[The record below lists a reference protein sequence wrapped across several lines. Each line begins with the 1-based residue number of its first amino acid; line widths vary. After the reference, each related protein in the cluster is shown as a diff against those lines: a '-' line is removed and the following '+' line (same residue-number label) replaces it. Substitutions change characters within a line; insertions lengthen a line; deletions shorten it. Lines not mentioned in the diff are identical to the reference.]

1 MAAFYLED
9 QQSKTRYNFGMIDF
23 KEISESLIGKVRGN
37 PVAISLFKEEIPEVY
52 QKKKVVPCSIVRHAM
67 DKGEIVSFDKH
78 HHDCTTGV
86 YTAGVHEG
94 TDEIRNGQYLAK
106 NIPAYTD
113 IGAEKIKTGEY
124 VLPQKTVIGV
134 GAAPLS
140 EVPEGIFVDWIV
152 VVCTPHWANFIGGAR
167 TVLDGTPPRGAAGS
181 SFCSDLFATPW
192 HDDNVIITPGDL
204 GGRMN
209 NRLKPEEMFVV
220 VPNKYLQSL
229 LSIMTTTPDARAV
242 LEATKPKESEYWEKR
257 KRAKEAKEKQS
268 KNDSLKSDF
277 ESKLSMN
284 WEQQAKDMIAS
295 TPPGIIEMAIN
306 NVEDFAREKGIEEIT
321 KSVVLEQMK
330 SVGMDPDMIN

>member
-1 MAAFYLED
+1 
-9 QQSKTRYNFGMIDF
+9 MIDL
-23 KEISESLIGKVRGN
+23 KELSDSLAGKVRGN
-37 PVAISLFKEEIPEVY
+37 PVAISLFKEEIPEPY
-52 QKKKVVPCSIVRHAM
+52 EQKKVVPCSIVRHAM
-67 DKGEIVSFDKH
+67 DKGEIVSFDRH

-94 TDEIRNGQYLAK
+94 TEEIRNGQYLAQ
-106 NIPAYTD
+106 NIPVYTD
-113 IGAEKIKTGEY
+113 VGAEKIKTGEY
-124 VLPQKTVIGV
+124 VLPQKTVVGI

-140 EVPEGIFVDWIV
+140 DVPDDIFVDWIV

-192 HDDNVIITPGDL
+192 HDGNVVITPGDL

-220 VPNKYLQSL
+220 VPNEYLESL
-229 LSIMTTTPDARAV
+229 LNIMTSTPDARAV
-242 LEATKPKESEYWEKR
+242 LEATKPEESEYWDKR
-257 KRAKEAKEKQS
+257 KRAKKAKERKLKKDAP
-268 KNDSLKSDF
+268 KNEF
-277 ESKLSMN
+277 ESKLSMI
-284 WEQQAKDMIAS
+284 WDQESKDMIAS

-306 NVEDFAREKGIEEIT
+306 NVEDFARENGIEEIT

-330 SVGMDPDMIN
+330 SVGMDPSMLS

>member
-1 MAAFYLED
+1 
-9 QQSKTRYNFGMIDF
+9 MIDL
-23 KEISESLIGKVRGN
+23 KELSDSLAGKVRGN
-37 PVAISLFKEEIPEVY
+37 PVAISLFKEEIPKPYE
-52 QKKKVVPCSIVRHAM
+52 QKKVVPCSIVRHAM
-67 DKGEIVSFDKH
+67 DKGEIVSFDRH

-94 TDEIRNGQYLAK
+94 TDEIRNGQYLAQ

-113 IGAEKIKTGEY
+113 VGAEKIKTGEY
-124 VLPQKTVIGV
+124 VLPQNTVVGI

-140 EVPEGIFVDWIV
+140 DVPDDIFVDWIV

-192 HDDNVIITPGDL
+192 HDGNVVITPGDL

-220 VPNKYLQSL
+220 VPNEYLESL
-229 LSIMTTTPDARAV
+229 LNIMTSTPDARAV
-242 LEATKPKESEYWEKR
+242 LEATKPEESEYWDKR
-257 KRAKEAKEKQS
+257 KRAKKAKERKLKEDAP
-268 KNDSLKSDF
+268 KNEF
-277 ESKLSMN
+277 ESKLSMI
-284 WEQQAKDMIAS
+284 WDQESKDMIAS

-306 NVEDFAREKGIEEIT
+306 NVEDFARENGIEEIT

-330 SVGMDPDMIN
+330 SVGMDPSMLS

>member
-1 MAAFYLED
+1 M
-9 QQSKTRYNFGMIDF
+9 MVDF
-23 KEISESLIGKVRGN
+23 KELSDSLDGKVMGN
-37 PVAISLFKEEIPEVY
+37 PVAISLFKDEIPQLYE
-52 QKKKVVPCSIVRHAM
+52 QKKVVPCSIVRHAM

-94 TDEIRNGQYLAK
+94 TDEIRSGQYLAQ

-113 IGAEKIKTGEY
+113 VGAEKIKTGEY
-124 VLPQKTVIGV
+124 VLPQKTVVGI

-140 EVPEGIFVDWIV
+140 EVPDGIFVDWIV

-192 HDDNVIITPGDL
+192 HDGNVVITPGDL

-220 VPNKYLQSL
+220 VPNEYLESL
-229 LSIMTTTPDARAV
+229 LNIMTSTPDARAV
-242 LEATKPKESEYWEKR
+242 LEATKPEESDYWKKR
-257 KRAKEAKEKQS
+257 DRAKRAKEKIDQRIEEDSFDSKVSMSWSEGAK
-268 KNDSLKSDF
+268 
-277 ESKLSMN
+277 
-284 WEQQAKDMIAS
+284 AMIAKAPS
-295 TPPGIIEMAIN
+295 GIIEMAIN
-306 NVEDFAREKGIEEIT
+306 NVEDFARDNGIDAINED
-321 KSVVLEQMK
+321 VVIDQMN
-330 SVGMDPDMIN
+330 SVGMDPNMLS

>member
-1 MAAFYLED
+1 M
-9 QQSKTRYNFGMIDF
+9 MVDF
-23 KEISESLIGKVRGN
+23 KELSDSLDGKVRGY
-37 PVAISLFKEEIPEVY
+37 PVAISLFIDEIPKLYE
-52 QKKKVVPCSIVRHAM
+52 QKKVVPCSIVRHAM

-94 TDEIRNGQYLAK
+94 TDEIRSGQYLAQ

-113 IGAEKIKTGEY
+113 VGAEKIKTGEY
-124 VLPQKTVIGV
+124 VLPQKTVVGI

-140 EVPEGIFVDWIV
+140 DVPDGIFVDWIG

-192 HDDNVIITPGDL
+192 HDGNVVITPGDL

-220 VPNKYLQSL
+220 VPNEYLESL
-229 LSIMTTTPDARAV
+229 LNIMTSTPDARAV
-242 LEATKPKESEYWEKR
+242 LEATKPEESDYWKKR
-257 KRAKEAKEKQS
+257 DRAKRAKEKIDQRIEEDSFDSKVSMSWSEGAK
-268 KNDSLKSDF
+268 
-277 ESKLSMN
+277 
-284 WEQQAKDMIAS
+284 AMIAKAPS
-295 TPPGIIEMAIN
+295 GIIEMAIN
-306 NVEDFAREKGIEEIT
+306 NVEDFARDNGIDAINED
-321 KSVVLEQMK
+321 VVIDQMN
-330 SVGMDPDMIN
+330 SVGMDPNMLS

>member
-1 MAAFYLED
+1 M
-9 QQSKTRYNFGMIDF
+9 MVDF
-23 KEISESLIGKVRGN
+23 KELSDSLDGKVRGY
-37 PVAISLFKEEIPEVY
+37 PVAISLFIDEIPKLYE
-52 QKKKVVPCSIVRHAM
+52 QKKVVPCSIVRHAM

-94 TDEIRNGQYLAK
+94 TDEIRSGQYLAQ

-113 IGAEKIKTGEY
+113 VGAEKIKTGEY
-124 VLPQKTVIGV
+124 VLPQKTVVGI

-140 EVPEGIFVDWIV
+140 EVPDGIFVDWIV

-192 HDDNVIITPGDL
+192 HDGNVVITPGDL

-220 VPNKYLQSL
+220 IPNEYLESL
-229 LSIMTTTPDARAV
+229 LNIMTSTPDARAV
-242 LEATKPKESEYWEKR
+242 LEATKPEESDYWKKR
-257 KRAKEAKEKQS
+257 DRAKRAKEKIDQRIEEDSFDSKVSMSWSEGAK
-268 KNDSLKSDF
+268 
-277 ESKLSMN
+277 
-284 WEQQAKDMIAS
+284 AMIAKAPS
-295 TPPGIIEMAIN
+295 GIIEMAIN
-306 NVEDFAREKGIEEIT
+306 NVEDFARDNGIDAINED
-321 KSVVLEQMK
+321 VVIDQMN
-330 SVGMDPDMIN
+330 SVGMDPNMLS

>member
-1 MAAFYLED
+1 
-9 QQSKTRYNFGMIDF
+9 MIDL
-23 KEISESLIGKVRGN
+23 KELSDSLAGKVRGN
-37 PVAISLFKEEIPEVY
+37 PVAISLFKEEIPKPYE
-52 QKKKVVPCSIVRHAM
+52 KKKVVPCSIVRHAM
-67 DKGEIVSFDKH
+67 DKGEIVSFDRH

-94 TDEIRNGQYLAK
+94 TDEIRNGQYLAQ

-113 IGAEKIKTGEY
+113 VGAEKIKTGEY
-124 VLPQKTVIGV
+124 VLPQKTVVGI

-140 EVPEGIFVDWIV
+140 DVPDDIFVDWIV

-192 HDDNVIITPGDL
+192 HDGNVVITPGDL

-220 VPNKYLQSL
+220 VPNEYLESL
-229 LSIMTTTPDARAV
+229 LNIMTSTPDARAV
-242 LEATKPKESEYWEKR
+242 LEATKPEESEYWDKR
-257 KRAKEAKEKQS
+257 KRAKKAKERKLKEDAP
-268 KNDSLKSDF
+268 KNEF
-277 ESKLSMN
+277 ESKLSMI
-284 WEQQAKDMIAS
+284 WDQESKDMIAS
-295 TPPGIIEMAIN
+295 TPSGIIEMAIN
-306 NVEDFAREKGIEEIT
+306 NVEDFARENGIEEIT

-330 SVGMDPDMIN
+330 SVGMDPSMLS

>member
-1 MAAFYLED
+1 
-9 QQSKTRYNFGMIDF
+9 MIDL
-23 KEISESLIGKVRGN
+23 KELSDSLAGKVRGN
-37 PVAISLFKEEIPEVY
+37 PVAISLFKEEIPKPYE
-52 QKKKVVPCSIVRHAM
+52 QKKVVPCSIVRHAM
-67 DKGEIVSFDKH
+67 DKGEIVSFDRH

-94 TDEIRNGQYLAK
+94 TDEIRNGQYLAQ

-113 IGAEKIKTGEY
+113 VGAEKIKTGEY
-124 VLPQKTVIGV
+124 VLPQNTVVGI

-140 EVPEGIFVDWIV
+140 DVPDDIFVDWIV

-192 HDDNVIITPGDL
+192 HDGNVVITPGDL

-220 VPNKYLQSL
+220 VPNEYLESL
-229 LSIMTTTPDARAV
+229 LNIMTSTPDARAV
-242 LEATKPKESEYWEKR
+242 LEATKPEESEYWDKR
-257 KRAKEAKEKQS
+257 KRAKKAKERKLKEDAP
-268 KNDSLKSDF
+268 KNEF
-277 ESKLSMN
+277 ESKLSMI
-284 WEQQAKDMIAS
+284 WDQESKDMIAS

-306 NVEDFAREKGIEEIT
+306 NVEDFARENGIEEIT

-330 SVGMDPDMIN
+330 SVGMDPSMVS

>member
-1 MAAFYLED
+1 
-9 QQSKTRYNFGMIDF
+9 MIDL
-23 KEISESLIGKVRGN
+23 KELSDSLAGKVRGN
-37 PVAISLFKEEIPEVY
+37 PVAISLFKEEIPKPYE
-52 QKKKVVPCSIVRHAM
+52 QKKVVPCSIVRHAM
-67 DKGEIVSFDKH
+67 DKGEIVSFDRH

-94 TDEIRNGQYLAK
+94 TDEIRNGQYLAQ

-113 IGAEKIKTGEY
+113 VGAEKIKTGEY
-124 VLPQKTVIGV
+124 VLPQKTVVGI

-140 EVPEGIFVDWIV
+140 DVPEDIFVDWIV

-192 HDDNVIITPGDL
+192 HDGNVVITPGDL

-220 VPNKYLQSL
+220 VPNEYLESL
-229 LSIMTTTPDARAV
+229 LNIMTSTPDARAV
-242 LEATKPKESEYWEKR
+242 LEATKPEESEYWDKR
-257 KRAKEAKEKQS
+257 KRAKKAKERKLKEDAP
-268 KNDSLKSDF
+268 KNEF
-277 ESKLSMN
+277 ESKLSMI
-284 WEQQAKDMIAS
+284 WDQESKDMIAS

-306 NVEDFAREKGIEEIT
+306 NVEDFARENEIEEIT

-330 SVGMDPDMIN
+330 SVGMDPSMLS

>member
-1 MAAFYLED
+1 M
-9 QQSKTRYNFGMIDF
+9 MVDF
-23 KEISESLIGKVRGN
+23 KELSDSLDGKVRGY
-37 PVAISLFKEEIPEVY
+37 PVAISLFIDEIPKLYE
-52 QKKKVVPCSIVRHAM
+52 QKKVVPCSIVRHAM

-94 TDEIRNGQYLAK
+94 TDEIRSGQYLAQ

-113 IGAEKIKTGEY
+113 VGAEKIKTGEY
-124 VLPQKTVIGV
+124 VLPQKTVVGI

-140 EVPEGIFVDWIV
+140 EVPDGIFVDWIV

-192 HDDNVIITPGDL
+192 HDGNVVITPGDL

-220 VPNKYLQSL
+220 VPNEYLESL
-229 LSIMTTTPDARAV
+229 LNIMTSTPDARAV
-242 LEATKPKESEYWEKR
+242 LEATKPEESDYWKKR
-257 KRAKEAKEKQS
+257 DRAKRAKEKIDQLIEEDSFDSKVSMSWSEGAK
-268 KNDSLKSDF
+268 
-277 ESKLSMN
+277 
-284 WEQQAKDMIAS
+284 AMIAKAPS
-295 TPPGIIEMAIN
+295 GIIEMAIN
-306 NVEDFAREKGIEEIT
+306 NVEDFARDNGIDAINED
-321 KSVVLEQMK
+321 VVIDQMN
-330 SVGMDPDMIN
+330 SVGMDPNMLS

>member
-1 MAAFYLED
+1 M
-9 QQSKTRYNFGMIDF
+9 MVDF
-23 KEISESLIGKVRGN
+23 KELSDSLDGKVRGY
-37 PVAISLFKEEIPEVY
+37 PVAISLFIDEIPKLYE
-52 QKKKVVPCSIVRHAM
+52 QKKVVPCSIVRHAM

-94 TDEIRNGQYLAK
+94 TDEIRSGQYLAQ

-113 IGAEKIKTGEY
+113 VGAEKIKTGEY
-124 VLPQKTVIGV
+124 VLPQKTVVGI

-140 EVPEGIFVDWIV
+140 EVPDGIFVDWIV

-192 HDDNVIITPGDL
+192 HDGNVVITPGDL

-220 VPNKYLQSL
+220 VPNEYLESL
-229 LSIMTTTPDARAV
+229 LNIMTSTPDARAV
-242 LEATKPKESEYWEKR
+242 LEATKPEESDYWKKR
-257 KRAKEAKEKQS
+257 DRAKRAKEKIDQRIEEDSFDSKVSMSWSEGAK
-268 KNDSLKSDF
+268 
-277 ESKLSMN
+277 
-284 WEQQAKDMIAS
+284 AMIAKAPS
-295 TPPGIIEMAIN
+295 GIIEMAIN
-306 NVEDFAREKGIEEIT
+306 NVEDFARDNGIDAINED
-321 KSVVLEQMK
+321 VVIDQMN
-330 SVGMDPDMIN
+330 SVGMDPNMLS

>member
-9 QQSKTRYNFGMIDF
+9 QQSKTGYNFGMIDF

-284 WEQQAKDMIAS
+284 WDQQAKDMIAS

-330 SVGMDPDMIN
+330 SVGMDPDMLN

>member
-1 MAAFYLED
+1 M
-9 QQSKTRYNFGMIDF
+9 MVDF
-23 KEISESLIGKVRGN
+23 KELSDSLDGKVRGY
-37 PVAISLFKEEIPEVY
+37 PVAISLFIDEIPKLYE
-52 QKKKVVPCSIVRHAM
+52 QKKVVPCSIVRHAM

-94 TDEIRNGQYLAK
+94 TDEIRSGQYLAQ

-113 IGAEKIKTGEY
+113 VGAEKIKTGEY
-124 VLPQKTVIGV
+124 VLPQKTVVGI

-140 EVPEGIFVDWIV
+140 EVPDGIFVDWIV

-192 HDDNVIITPGDL
+192 HDGNVVITPGDL

-220 VPNKYLQSL
+220 VPNEYLESL
-229 LSIMTTTPDARAV
+229 LNIMTSTPDARAV
-242 LEATKPKESEYWEKR
+242 LEATKPEESDYWKKR
-257 KRAKEAKEKQS
+257 DRAKRAKEKIDQRKEEDSFDSKVSMSWSEGAK
-268 KNDSLKSDF
+268 
-277 ESKLSMN
+277 
-284 WEQQAKDMIAS
+284 AMIAKAPS
-295 TPPGIIEMAIN
+295 GIIEMAIN
-306 NVEDFAREKGIEEIT
+306 NVEDFARDNGIDAINED
-321 KSVVLEQMK
+321 VVIDQMN
-330 SVGMDPDMIN
+330 SVGMDPNMLS

>member
-1 MAAFYLED
+1 
-9 QQSKTRYNFGMIDF
+9 MIDL
-23 KEISESLIGKVRGN
+23 KELSDSLAGKVRGN
-37 PVAISLFKEEIPEVY
+37 PVAISLFKEEIPKPYE
-52 QKKKVVPCSIVRHAM
+52 QKKVVPCSIVRHAM
-67 DKGEIVSFDKH
+67 DKGEIVSFDRH

-94 TDEIRNGQYLAK
+94 TDEIRNGQYLAQ

-113 IGAEKIKTGEY
+113 VGAEKIKTGEY
-124 VLPQKTVIGV
+124 VLPQKTVVGI

-140 EVPEGIFVDWIV
+140 DVPDDIFVDWIV

-192 HDDNVIITPGDL
+192 HDGNVVITPGDL

-220 VPNKYLQSL
+220 VPNEYLESL
-229 LSIMTTTPDARAV
+229 LNIMTSTPDARAV
-242 LEATKPKESEYWEKR
+242 LEATKPEESEYWDKR
-257 KRAKEAKEKQS
+257 KRAKKAKERKLKEDAP
-268 KNDSLKSDF
+268 KNEF
-277 ESKLSMN
+277 ESKLSMI
-284 WEQQAKDMIAS
+284 WDQESKDMIAS

-306 NVEDFAREKGIEEIT
+306 NVEDFARENEIEEIT

-330 SVGMDPDMIN
+330 SVGMDPSMLS